1 MRYDT
6 FVALPAREGLRPGM
20 SAEVE
25 ISVAEHKDVLLIP
38 VAAVVET
45 DSGVFCWVQT
55 SEGVSRRQIRLGDTN
70 EVFSIVTDGLNE
82 GDEVLLNHA
91 AYEQPT
97 AEDFKAGESASDEE
111 AVNPDQGNTP

>member
-1 MRYDT
+1 M
-6 FVALPAREGLRPGM
+6 
-20 SAEVE
+20 
-25 ISVAEHKDVLLIP
+25 LLIP

-55 SEGVSRRQIRLGDTN
+55 GNGVSRRQIKLGDTN
-70 EVFSIVTDGLNE
+70 DVFSIVTDGLNE